1 MKFQAVG
8 KACEV
13 WKLRSDFA
21 QDVRKVCAGAQEL
34 CEQGGGARLSRSELD
49 RLLLLLFPHVS
60 SVDTAFVAV
69 MPTTVSKY
77 ASCKTVHKLLRTG
90 E

>member
-21 QDVRKVCAGAQEL
+21 LDVRKICAGAQEL
-34 CEQGGGARLSRSELD
+34 CEQGDGAGLSRSELD
-49 RLLLLLFPHVS
+49 RLLLLLFPPVG
-60 SVDTAFVAV
+60 SVDAAFVTV
-69 MPTTVSKY
+69 FPTTVSK
-77 ASCKTVHKLLRTG
+77 
-90 E
+90 